1 MAQVNP
7 GETTSQPQ
15 FLKAPA
21 SWRACKLW
29 ESHGPSPEH
38 IQGDES
44 VLPPVTSP
52 VCSPSAPRL
61 LSALPPPH
69 VASPLGPWRH
79 SPLTGKA
86 TPAREWLHHTDHS
99 DNSPNKTMSLK
110 PQTTMQQGCGTQS
123 HRRGERARA
132 SALLHKRNTV
142 PRAVT
147 WEIHSDCTQRQGWAG
162 RKHWLWAEHDS
173 LLGMQP
179 WERLILSLPVFP
191 SVAWNNNRTQLM
203 GLS

>member
-7 GETTSQPQ
+7 GETTYQPQ

-61 LSALPPPH
+61 LSALP
-69 VASPLGPWRH
+69 
-79 SPLTGKA
+79 LTWPVPSDRDA
-86 TPAREWLHHTDHS
+86 TLHWQARQHLPGGDFTT
-99 DNSPNKTMSLK
+99 PITLTTAQIK
-110 PQTTMQQGCGTQS
+110 PCHWSHKQQCNRAAELRVTEEGRERERAPYCTSGTQS
-123 HRRGERARA
+123 PALWLGRYTQTAPGGKGE
-132 SALLHKRNTV
+132 
-142 PRAVT
+142 
-147 WEIHSDCTQRQGWAG
+147 QAG
-162 RKHWLWAEHDS
+162 STGFE
-173 LLGMQP
+173 
-179 WERLILSLPVFP
+179 P
-191 SVAWNNNRTQLM
+191 STTPY
-203 GLS
+203 